1 MGDGGMKRHLRF
13 PEVVGGPRAVMGDP
27 KETIGHH
34 GQELP
39 VRWCFSKGTVR
50 GQALPVALFPV
61 RSSQRGHAAPL
72 TATGPARLSLLP
84 LKRPFYPILTRDA
97 LYVPCLFI
105 LAGDAPFLFFI

>member
-1 MGDGGMKRHLRF
+1 
-13 PEVVGGPRAVMGDP
+13 MGDP

-105 LAGDAPFLFFI
+105 LAGDALLFSLYSVIGRFPFFVATALEIRFL